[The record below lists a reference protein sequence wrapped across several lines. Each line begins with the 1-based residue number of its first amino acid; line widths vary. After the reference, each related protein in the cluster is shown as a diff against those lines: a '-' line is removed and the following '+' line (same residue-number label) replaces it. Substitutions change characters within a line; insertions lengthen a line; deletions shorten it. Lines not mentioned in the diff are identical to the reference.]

1 MNREEKSKIK
11 KDLRSLKVQTRR
23 KEKKASSDSNWI
35 VKIFIISFMISLCM
49 SFISEITL
57 PKVPLFIGILLVVFF
72 ICIGVLF
79 DMIGVAV
86 TASDEKVFHSMN
98 ARKVKGA
105 NIAVKFKKNAEKVA
119 SFCNDVI
126 GDICGV
132 ISGSAGVT
140 IALSLSKIL
149 NINIFWIS
157 LMITALIA
165 AFTIGGKAL
174 GKSFAINKANIILFR
189 FAKTMSYFYKTR

>member
-1 MNREEKSKIK
+1 MNRQEKSKING
-11 KDLRSLKVQTRR
+11 DMRSLKIQIRR
-23 KEKKASSDSNWI
+23 KEKKAKADGKWI
-35 VKIFIISFMISLCM
+35 IKIFLMAFMISLFM

-57 PKVPLFIGILLVVFF
+57 PKVPLFIGMILVIFF
-72 ICIGVLF
+72 ILIGVLF
-79 DMIGVAV
+79 DMIGVSV
-86 TASDEKVFHSMN
+86 TAADEKVFHSMN

-105 NIAVKFKKNAEKVA
+105 NVAVKFKKNADKVA

-140 IALSLSKIL
+140 IALSLSQIL
-149 NINIFWIS
+149 HINAFFIT
-157 LMITALIA
+157 LVVTALIA

-174 GKSFAINKANIILFR
+174 GKSFAINKANIILFN
-189 FAKTMSYFYKTR
+189 FAKLVSYFYKGK

>member
-11 KDLRSLKVQTRR
+11 GELRNLKIQNRR
-23 KEKKASSDSNWI
+23 EKKEKADIKWI
-35 VKIFIISFMISLCM
+35 ITIFITAFVISFGL
-49 SFISEITL
+49 SFVSETTL
-57 PKVPLFIGILLVVFF
+57 PKAPFYIGIVLVFF
-72 ICIGVLF
+72 FIFIGVLF

-86 TASDEKVFHSMN
+86 TASEEKVFHSMN

-105 NIAVKFKKNAEKVA
+105 NIAVKWKKNADKVS

-140 IALSLSKIL
+140 IALSLSQILKI
-149 NINIFWIS
+149 NS
-157 LMITALIA
+157 LFITLFVTAIIA
-165 AFTIGGKAL
+165 SLTIGGKAI
-174 GKSFAINKANIILFR
+174 GKSIAINKANLILYR
-189 FAKTMSYFYKTR
+189 FSKMVSYIYKVK